1 VVAAKSLV
9 AAALACLTCTA
20 AALADAPTIRITKTD
35 QAKATAALLH
45 RSDVGV
51 GWAGG
56 AVKPSPL
63 TPPTCPGFDPKESD
77 LTVTGHADA
86 RFTFAAAGVEL
97 DQDVQVLKSAKAVLT
112 DFRRT
117 ISPKLAGCLQHQLA
131 GLSNV
136 SAASVSRVTFPP
148 TGAVSAVYRA
158 MIDVK
163 HGKQTGRLISDYVF
177 FGEGRFEYEFTIV
190 APVGTRSQL
199 ARFESGLAAI
209 LLKRAGAVSA

>member
-1 VVAAKSLV
+1 V
-9 AAALACLTCTA
+9 LACVSACLISTA
-20 AALADAPTIRITKTD
+20 AALGDAPTIRITKAD

-45 RSDVGV
+45 RSDVGA
-51 GWAGG
+51 GWTGG
-56 AVKPSPL
+56 AVKASPL
-63 TPPTCPGFDPKESD
+63 TPPKCPGFDPKESD

-97 DQDVQVLKSAKAVLT
+97 DQDVQVLKSASAVLL

-117 ISPKLAGCLQHQLA
+117 ISSKLASCLQLQLTK
-131 GLSNV
+131 LSNV
-136 SAASVSRVTFPP
+136 KAATVTRVSFPP

-163 HGKQTGRLISDYVF
+163 HGTQTGKLISDYVF

-209 LLKRAGAVSA
+209 LLKRAGIVSA